1 VKLSKVVIPI
11 AGLGT
16 RMLPATKAIPKEILP
31 LVKKPII
38 QIIVEEIVN
47 AGFKEIV
54 LITHSSKSS
63 VENHFD
69 SSYELEATLEKRLK
83 RGLLKEIRSISN
95 LDVSIQSIRQGYA
108 LGLGHAILCSKPI
121 IQKEPFAVVLPDMIL
136 GESSK
141 KNNLSK
147 LKEDFERTHT
157 SQILLGKI
165 SIKEANKYGI
175 AKIEKNKVKKIIEK
189 PSRKNAPSNLFV
201 VGRYIFSNNIFDY
214 LSKLK
219 KIKNNELELTQALQ
233 DYLDDENELN
243 FSNLEGSFYD
253 CGDQLGYAKA
263 FIDFSLKDN
272 EIGSD
277 IKKYIIKK
285 IKNDKEK

>member
-1 VKLSKVVIPI
+1 MKLSKVVIPI

-95 LDVSIQSIRQGYA
+95 LDVSIQSVRQGYA
-108 LGLGHAILCSKPI
+108 LGLGM
-121 IQKEPFAVVLPDMIL
+121 QYFALNQL
-136 GESSK
+136 FRR
-141 KNNLSK
+141 NL
-147 LKEDFERTHT
+147 LQLFF
-157 SQILLGKI
+157 QI
-165 SIKEANKYGI
+165 
-175 AKIEKNKVKKIIEK
+175 
-189 PSRKNAPSNLFV
+189 
-201 VGRYIFSNNIFDY
+201 
-214 LSKLK
+214 
-219 KIKNNELELTQALQ
+219 
-233 DYLDDENELN
+233 
-243 FSNLEGSFYD
+243 
-253 CGDQLGYAKA
+253 
-263 FIDFSLKDN
+263 
-272 EIGSD
+272 
-277 IKKYIIKK
+277 
-285 IKNDKEK
+285 

>member
-1 VKLSKVVIPI
+1 MKLSKVVIPI

>member
-1 VKLSKVVIPI
+1 MKLSKVVIPI

-83 RGLLKEIRSISN
+83 RSLLKEIRIISN
-95 LDVSIQSIRQGYA
+95 LDVSIQSVRQGYA

-141 KNNLSK
+141 INNLSK
-147 LKEDFERTHT
+147 LKEEFERTHI

-165 SIKEANKYGI
+165 PIKEVDKYGI

-189 PSRKNAPSNLFV
+189 PSKKNAPSNLFV
-201 VGRYIFSNNIFDY
+201 VGRYVFSNRIFDY

-219 KIKNNELELTQALQ
+219 KIKNKELELTQALQ
-233 DYLDDENELN
+233 DYLDDKNELH

-263 FIDFSLKDN
+263 FIDFSLKDS

-277 IKKYIIKK
+277 IRKHIKK
-285 IKNDKEK
+285 KINYGKKK

>member
-1 VKLSKVVIPI
+1 MKLSKVVIPI

-95 LDVSIQSIRQGYA
+95 LDVSIQSVRQGYA

-141 KNNLSK
+141 VNNLSK
-147 LKEDFERTHT
+147 LKEDFERTNT

-165 SIKEANKYGI
+165 SIKEVDKYGI

-189 PSRKNAPSNLFV
+189 PSKKNAPSNLFV
-201 VGRYIFSNNIFDY
+201 VGRYVFANRIFDY

-219 KIKNNELELTQALQ
+219 KIKNKELELTQALQ
-233 DYLDDENELN
+233 DYLDDKNELH

-263 FIDFSLKDN
+263 FIDFSLKDS
-272 EIGSD
+272 EIGRD
-277 IKKYIIKK
+277 IRKHIKKK
-285 IKNDKEK
+285 IKNG

>member
-1 VKLSKVVIPI
+1 MKLSKVVIPI

-95 LDVSIQSIRQGYA
+95 LDVSIQSVRQGYA

-141 KNNLSK
+141 VNNLSK
-147 LKEDFERTHT
+147 LKEDFERTNT

-165 SIKEANKYGI
+165 SIKEVDKYGI

-189 PSRKNAPSNLFV
+189 PSKKNAPSNLFV
-201 VGRYIFSNNIFDY
+201 VGRYVFANRIFDY

-219 KIKNNELELTQALQ
+219 KIKNKELELTQALQ
-233 DYLDDENELN
+233 DYLDDKNELH

-263 FIDFSLKDN
+263 FIDFSLKDS

-277 IKKYIIKK
+277 IRKHIKKK
-285 IKNDKEK
+285 IKNG

>member
-1 VKLSKVVIPI
+1 MKLSKVVIPI

-141 KNNLSK
+141 NNNLSK

-189 PSRKNAPSNLFV
+189 PSKKNAPSNLFV